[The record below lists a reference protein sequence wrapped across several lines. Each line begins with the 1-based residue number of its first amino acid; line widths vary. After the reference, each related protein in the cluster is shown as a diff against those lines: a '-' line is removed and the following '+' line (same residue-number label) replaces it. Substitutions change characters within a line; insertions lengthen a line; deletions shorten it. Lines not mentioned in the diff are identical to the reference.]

1 MVSFTSATTS
11 DDPPKATVVLTN
23 GSRDLY
29 EGSQHLAF
37 GEVRRVGSADWE
49 GRRWFGYAAL
59 MRRRVPAVE
68 SVEVAVTFAHQ
79 VLVIGEHEIQVSV
92 PDLALTVEGAR
103 LYVRPT

>member
-1 MVSFTSATTS
+1 MSVSCSSVRYSSARASRRFRATRALTLSSSTSAGSAMVSFTSATTS

-37 GEVRRVGSADWE
+37 GEVRRLGSADWE

-68 SVEVAVTFAHQ
+68 
-79 VLVIGEHEIQVSV
+79 
-92 PDLALTVEGAR
+92 
-103 LYVRPT
+103 

>member
-49 GRRWFGYAAL
+49 GADGSGTRR
-59 MRRRVPAVE
+59 
-68 SVEVAVTFAHQ
+68 SCVAGF
-79 VLVIGEHEIQVSV
+79 
-92 PDLALTVEGAR
+92 
-103 LYVRPT
+103 RPLRASKLRSHSLIKCSQSGSTRSKFRSRIWR